1 MNNHTEFRREDPNAE
16 DNVNKHFFLKKDA
29 WLSFPFYIDRK
40 YAIPISMATLT
51 CSIWGH
57 VAPWITVA
65 FRVNDDLP
73 GFCTSDNNMT
83 MI

>member
-16 DNVNKHFFLKKDA
+16 DNVNKH
-29 WLSFPFYIDRK
+29 
-40 YAIPISMATLT
+40 AIPISMATLT